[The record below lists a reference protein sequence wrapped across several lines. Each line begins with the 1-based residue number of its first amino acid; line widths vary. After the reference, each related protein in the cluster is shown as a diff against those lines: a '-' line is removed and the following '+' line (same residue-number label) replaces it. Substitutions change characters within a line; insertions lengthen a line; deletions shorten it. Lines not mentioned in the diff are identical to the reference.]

1 MTKSA
6 FHAAPPADPVLDAF
20 IAASAIAFGLYVS
33 APSRAALVRATLAR
47 SAKRELRRELG
58 ARAKDRWPTWRTR
71 LRRALAAA
79 LSVAAILPFASKAA
93 DKPVLVVGDQ
103 AYNAQSLFEASG
115 VLQDAPYTV
124 SWKQF
129 PAGTPVVEA
138 VNAGAL
144 DIGLQGDGPVLFL
157 AAQGAPVKVIGI
169 YRDSPDSVVLLAG
182 PHTQIKTVADLRGK
196 TVAVTRGGWSQQ
208 LVQAALTSAGLPLD
222 AVKYSYLASVDSA
235 AALQAG
241 KVDATA
247 TWEPYVTRLRQAG
260 AKTVVT
266 ARGLIAAQSYLST
279 TQKVI
284 DSKRELLGDFVQRY
298 QRAREWSLADHRH
311 IERYADVWAARSRVD
326 PKLAHQWFSTSRI
339 RYEPL
344 TNDAIAEAQ
353 KSVDDFVKTG
363 TLTKGFDVSSLFDTS
378 FNKFTQA
385 AR

>member
-1 MTKSA
+1 MTNTAS
-6 FHAAPPADPVLDAF
+6 HAAPPVSPVLDAF

-33 APSRAALVRATLAR
+33 APSRTAMVRATLAR
-47 SAKRELRRELG
+47 SAKRELR
-58 ARAKDRWPTWRTR
+58 ARAQDRWPTWRAR
-71 LRRALAAA
+71 LRRGAAVA
-79 LSVAAILPFASKAA
+79 LSVAAILPFSSNAAKAA

-115 VLQDAPYTV
+115 ALQDAPYTV

-129 PAGTPVVEA
+129 PAGTPVIEA

-182 PHTQIKTVADLRGK
+182 PHTQIKTVADLKGK
-196 TVAVTRGGWSQQ
+196 TVAITRGGWSQQ
-208 LVQAALTSAGLPLD
+208 LVQAALVSAGLPLD
-222 AVKYSYLASVDSA
+222 SVKYSYLASVDSA

-260 AKTVVT
+260 ARTVVT

-298 QRAREWSLADHRH
+298 QRAREWSLADAKH
-311 IERYADVWAARSRVD
+311 IERYADVWAAKSRVD

-344 TNDAIAEAQ
+344 TDAAIAEAQ

-363 TLTKGFDVSSLFDTS
+363 TLTKGFDVRGLFDTS

>member
-6 FHAAPPADPVLDAF
+6 SHADSPVSPVLDAF

-33 APSRAALVRATLAR
+33 PPSRAALVRATLAR
-47 SAKRELRRELG
+47 SAKQDLRRRTAEW
-58 ARAKDRWPTWRTR
+58 WPTWRTR
-71 LRRALAAA
+71 LRRGAAVA
-79 LSVAAILPFASKAA
+79 LSVAAVLPFASKAA

-103 AYNAQSLFEASG
+103 AYNAQSLFDASG
-115 VLQDAPYTV
+115 ALQDAPYTV

-182 PHTQIKTVADLRGK
+182 SHTQIKTVADLKGK
-196 TVAVTRGGWSQQ
+196 TVAITRGGWSQQ
-208 LVQAALTSAGLPLD
+208 LVQAALVSAGLPLD
-222 AVKYSYLASVDSA
+222 SVKYSYLASVDSA

-260 AKTVVT
+260 ARTVVT

-298 QRAREWSLADHRH
+298 QRAREWSLADPRH
-311 IERYADVWAARSRVD
+311 IERYADVWAAKSRVD

-339 RYEPL
+339 RFEPL
-344 TNDAIAEAQ
+344 TDSAIAEAQ

-363 TLTKGFDVSSLFDTS
+363 TLAKGFDVRGLFDTS

>member
-1 MTKSA
+1 MKTSA
-6 FHAAPPADPVLDAF
+6 SSNTPAVNPVIDAF
-20 IAASAIAFGLYVS
+20 IAASAIALGLYIS
-33 APSRAALVRATLAR
+33 APSRAALLRATLTR
-47 SAKRELRRELG
+47 SAKRDLRSRLRE
-58 ARAKDRWPTWRTR
+58 RWPAWRVR
-71 LRRALAAA
+71 LRRGAAAA

-124 SWKQF
+124 AWKQF
-129 PAGTPVVEA
+129 PAGTPVIEA

-182 PHTQIKTVADLRGK
+182 PHTQIKTVADLKGK
-196 TVAVTRGGWSQQ
+196 TVAITRGGWSQQ

-247 TWEPYVTRLRQAG
+247 TWEPYVSRLRQAG
-260 AKTVVT
+260 ARTVVT

-298 QRAREWSLADHRH
+298 QRAREWSLADARH
-311 IERYADVWAARSRVD
+311 VERCADVWSAKSRVD

-344 TNDAIAEAQ
+344 TDSAIAEAQ

-363 TLTKGFDVSSLFDTS
+363 TLTKGFDVRGLFDTS

>member
-1 MTKSA
+1 MTTSA
-6 FHAAPPADPVLDAF
+6 FHAAEPVNPVLDAF

-33 APSRAALVRATLAR
+33 PPSRAAMVRATLAR
-47 SAKRELRRELG
+47 SAKRDLR
-58 ARAKDRWPTWRTR
+58 ARARNAWPLWRTR
-71 LRRALAAA
+71 LRRATAAA
-79 LSVAAILPFASKAA
+79 LSVAAILPFAGKAA

-115 VLQDAPYTV
+115 ALQDAPYTV

-129 PAGTPVVEA
+129 PAGTPVIEA

-157 AAQGAPVKVIGI
+157 AAQGASVKVIGI

-182 PHTQIKTVADLRGK
+182 PHTQIRTVADLKGK
-196 TVAVTRGGWSQQ
+196 TVAITRGGWSQQ

-260 AKTVVT
+260 ARTVVT

-284 DSKRELLGDFVQRY
+284 DTKRELLGDFVQRY
-298 QRAREWSLADHRH
+298 QRAREWSLADPRH
-311 IERYADVWAARSRVD
+311 IERYADVWAGKSRVD

-344 TNDAIAEAQ
+344 TDAAIAEAQ

-363 TLTKGFDVSSLFDTS
+363 TLTKGFDVRGLFDTS

-385 AR
+385 AH

>member
-1 MTKSA
+1 M
-6 FHAAPPADPVLDAF
+6 
-20 IAASAIAFGLYVS
+20 
-33 APSRAALVRATLAR
+33 RAG
-47 SAKRELRRELG
+47 LRRG
-58 ARAKDRWPTWRTR
+58 VSV
-71 LRRALAAA
+71 A

-115 VLQDAPYTV
+115 ALRDAPYTV
-124 SWKQF
+124 AWKQF
-129 PAGTPVVEA
+129 PAGTPVIEA

-157 AAQGAPVKVIGI
+157 AAQGAQVKVIGI

-182 PHTQIKTVADLRGK
+182 PHTQIKSVEDLQGK

-208 LVQAALTSAGLPLD
+208 LVLAALASKGLPLD
-222 AVKYSYLASVDSA
+222 SVKYSYLASVDSA

-260 AKTVVT
+260 ARTVVT

-284 DSKRELLGDFVQRY
+284 DTKRDLLGDFVQRY
-298 QRAREWSLADHRH
+298 QRAREWSLADPRH
-311 IERYADVWAARSRVD
+311 IERYADAWATKSRVD

-344 TNDAIAEAQ
+344 TEAAIAEAQ

-363 TLTKGFDVSSLFDTS
+363 TLAKRFDVRSLFDTS

>member
-1 MTKSA
+1 MKK
-6 FHAAPPADPVLDAF
+6 PASTTEPAVNPVIDAF

-33 APSRAALVRATLAR
+33 APSRAALLQATLTR
-47 SAKRELRRELG
+47 SAKRDLRTRL
-58 ARAKDRWPTWRTR
+58 RARWPTWRTR
-71 LRRALAAA
+71 LRRGIAAV
-79 LSVAAILPFASKAA
+79 LSVAAILPFGSKAA

-124 SWKQF
+124 AWKQF
-129 PAGTPVVEA
+129 PAGTPVIEA

-182 PHTQIKTVADLRGK
+182 PHTQIKTVDDLKGK
-196 TVAVTRGGWSQQ
+196 TVAITRGGWSQQ

-222 AVKYSYLASVDSA
+222 SVKYSYLASVDSA

-247 TWEPYVTRLRQAG
+247 TWEPYVSRLRQAG
-260 AKTVVT
+260 ARTVVT

-284 DSKRELLGDFVQRY
+284 DTKRELLGDFVQRY
-298 QRAREWSLADHRH
+298 QRAREWSLADARH
-311 IERYADVWAARSRVD
+311 IERYADVWAAKSRVD

-344 TNDAIAEAQ
+344 TDSAIAQAQ
-353 KSVDDFVKTG
+353 KSVDDFAKTG
-363 TLTKGFDVSSLFDTS
+363 TLSRSFDVRGLFDTS

>member
-1 MTKSA
+1 MTN
-6 FHAAPPADPVLDAF
+6 PASRTVSEISPVIDAF

-33 APSRAALVRATLAR
+33 APSRAALIRTTLAR
-47 SAKRELRRELG
+47 STRREVRTRWHARLRERWPQVRAGLRRG
-58 ARAKDRWPTWRTR
+58 IAV
-71 LRRALAAA
+71 A
-79 LSVAAILPFASKAA
+79 LSVAAILPFTGKAA

-103 AYNAQSLFEASG
+103 AYNAQSLFEASDA
-115 VLQDAPYTV
+115 LRDAPYTV
-124 SWKQF
+124 AWKQF
-129 PAGTPVVEA
+129 PAGTPVIEA

-182 PHTQIKTVADLRGK
+182 AHTQIKSVEDLRGK
-196 TVAVTRGGWSQQ
+196 TVALTRGGWSQQ
-208 LVQAALTSAGLPLD
+208 LVQAALASKGLPLD
-222 AVKYSYLASVDSA
+222 SVKYSYLASVDSA

-260 AKTVVT
+260 ARTVVT

-284 DSKRELLGDFVQRY
+284 DAKRELLGDFVQRY
-298 QRAREWSLADHRH
+298 QRAREWSLADPRH
-311 IERYADVWAARSRVD
+311 IERYADVWAAKSRVD

-344 TNDAIAEAQ
+344 TDAAIAEAQ

-363 TLTKGFDVSSLFDTS
+363 TLTRSFDVRGLFDTS

>member
-1 MTKSA
+1 MTYSPSHLA
-6 FHAAPPADPVLDAF
+6 YTAHIAPVVPSLERHTPAPDIAAPL
-20 IAASAIAFGLYVS
+20 
-33 APSRAALVRATLAR
+33 PSRAALIRATLAQSAR
-47 SAKRELRRELG
+47 SDLATTLRN
-58 ARAKDRWPTWRTR
+58 RWPAWRSR
-71 LRRALAAA
+71 LRRALVIG
-79 LSVAAILPFASKAA
+79 LSVAAILPFTAVEAQE
-93 DKPVLVVGDQ
+93 KPVLVVGDQ
-103 AYNAQSLFEASG
+103 AFNAQSLFEASG
-115 VLQDAPYTV
+115 VLRDAPYTV
-124 SWKQF
+124 AWKQF
-129 PAGTPVVEA
+129 PAGTPVIEA

-157 AAQGAPVKVIGI
+157 AAQGAPIKVIGI

-182 PHTQIKTVADLRGK
+182 PHTQIKTVEDLKGK
-196 TVAVTRGGWSQQ
+196 TVAITRGGWSQQ

-247 TWEPYVTRLRQAG
+247 TWEPYVSRLRQAG
-260 AKTVVT
+260 ARTVVT

-284 DSKRELLGDFVQRY
+284 ETKRELLGDFVQRY
-298 QRAREWSLADHRH
+298 QRARDWSLADSRH
-311 IERYADVWAARSRVD
+311 IDRYADVWAAKSRID
-326 PKLAHQWFSTSRI
+326 PKLAHQWFSTSRV

-344 TNDAIAEAQ
+344 TEASIAEAQ

-363 TLTKGFDVSSLFDTS
+363 TLAKGFDVRGLFDPS

>member
-1 MTKSA
+1 MTTSA
-6 FHAAPPADPVLDAF
+6 SHAAVQENPVLDAF

-33 APSRAALVRATLAR
+33 PPSRAAMVRAALAR
-47 SAKRELRRELG
+47 TAKRDLRSR
-58 ARAKDRWPTWRTR
+58 ARQQWPMWRAR
-71 LRRALAAA
+71 LRRGVAVA

-115 VLQDAPYTV
+115 ALHDAPYTIA
-124 SWKQF
+124 WKQF
-129 PAGTPVVEA
+129 PAGTPVIEA

-182 PHTQIKTVADLRGK
+182 PHTQIKTVADLKGK

-260 AKTVVT
+260 AQTVVT

-298 QRAREWSLADHRH
+298 QRAREWSLADAKH
-311 IERYADVWAARSRVD
+311 IERYADVWAAKSRVD

-344 TNDAIAEAQ
+344 TDTAIAEAQ

-363 TLTKGFDVSSLFDTS
+363 TLTKGFDVRGLFDTS

>member
-1 MTKSA
+1 MTN
-6 FHAAPPADPVLDAF
+6 PASRAVPEISPVIDAF

-33 APSRAALVRATLAR
+33 APSRAALIRTTLAR
-47 SAKRELRRELG
+47 SAKRDLRARLHERWRERWPQLRAGLRRG
-58 ARAKDRWPTWRTR
+58 VSV
-71 LRRALAAA
+71 A

-115 VLQDAPYTV
+115 ALRDAPYTV
-124 SWKQF
+124 AWKQF
-129 PAGTPVVEA
+129 PAGTPVIEA

-157 AAQGAPVKVIGI
+157 AAQGAQVKVIGI

-182 PHTQIKTVADLRGK
+182 PHTQIKSVEDLQGK

-208 LVQAALTSAGLPLD
+208 LVLAALASKGLPLD
-222 AVKYSYLASVDSA
+222 SVKYSYLASVDSA

-260 AKTVVT
+260 ARTVVT

-284 DSKRELLGDFVQRY
+284 DAKRDLLGDFVQRY
-298 QRAREWSLADHRH
+298 QRAREWSLADPRH
-311 IERYADVWAARSRVD
+311 IERYADAWATKSRVD

-344 TNDAIAEAQ
+344 TEAAIAEAQ

-363 TLTKGFDVSSLFDTS
+363 TLAKRFDVRSLFDTS

>member
-1 MTKSA
+1 MKTSA
-6 FHAAPPADPVLDAF
+6 SSPAPVVNPVIDAF

-33 APSRAALVRATLAR
+33 APSRAAMLQATLTR
-47 SAKRELRRELG
+47 CAKRDLRSRLRE
-58 ARAKDRWPTWRTR
+58 RWPTWRAR
-71 LRRALAAA
+71 LRRATAAA
-79 LSVAAILPFASKAA
+79 LSVAAILPFGTKAA

-115 VLQDAPYTV
+115 VLQDAPYAV
-124 SWKQF
+124 AWKQF
-129 PAGTPVVEA
+129 PAGTPVIEA

-182 PHTQIKTVADLRGK
+182 PHTQIKTVADLKGK
-196 TVAVTRGGWSQQ
+196 TVAITRGGWSQQ

-222 AVKYSYLASVDSA
+222 SVKYSYLASVDSA

-247 TWEPYVTRLRQAG
+247 TWEPYVTRLREAG
-260 AKTVVT
+260 ARTVVT

-284 DSKRELLGDFVQRY
+284 DTKRELLGDFVQRY
-298 QRAREWSLADHRH
+298 QRAREWSLADARH
-311 IERYADVWAARSRVD
+311 IGRYADVWAARSRVD

-344 TNDAIAEAQ
+344 TESAIAEAQ

-363 TLTKGFDVSSLFDTS
+363 TLTKGFDVRGLFDTS

>member
-1 MTKSA
+1 MTYSPSHLA
-6 FHAAPPADPVLDAF
+6 YTAHIAPVVPSLERQTPAPAIAAPL
-20 IAASAIAFGLYVS
+20 
-33 APSRAALVRATLAR
+33 PSRAALIRATLAQSAR
-47 SAKRELRRELG
+47 SDLATTLRN
-58 ARAKDRWPTWRTR
+58 RWPAWRSR
-71 LRRALAAA
+71 LRRALVIG
-79 LSVAAILPFASKAA
+79 LSVAAILPFTAVEAQE
-93 DKPVLVVGDQ
+93 KPVLVVGDQ
-103 AYNAQSLFEASG
+103 AFNAQSLFEASG
-115 VLQDAPYTV
+115 VLRDAPYTV
-124 SWKQF
+124 AWKQF
-129 PAGTPVVEA
+129 PAGTPVIEA

-157 AAQGAPVKVIGI
+157 AAQGAPIKVIGI

-182 PHTQIKTVADLRGK
+182 PHTQIKTVEDLKGK
-196 TVAVTRGGWSQQ
+196 TVAITRGGWSQQ

-247 TWEPYVTRLRQAG
+247 TWEPYVSRLRQAG
-260 AKTVVT
+260 ARTVVT

-279 TQKVI
+279 TEKVI
-284 DSKRELLGDFVQRY
+284 ETKRELLGDFVQRY
-298 QRAREWSLADHRH
+298 QRARDWSLADSRH
-311 IERYADVWAARSRVD
+311 IDRYADVWAAKSRID
-326 PKLAHQWFSTSRI
+326 PKLAHQWFSTSRV

-344 TNDAIAEAQ
+344 TEASIAEAQ

-363 TLTKGFDVSSLFDTS
+363 TLAKGFDVRGLFDPS

>member
-1 MTKSA
+1 MKTSA
-6 FHAAPPADPVLDAF
+6 SSNTPAVNPVIDAF
-20 IAASAIAFGLYVS
+20 IAASAIAFGLYIS
-33 APSRAALVRATLAR
+33 APSRAALLRATLTR
-47 SAKRELRRELG
+47 SAKRDLRSRLRE
-58 ARAKDRWPTWRTR
+58 RWPAWRVR
-71 LRRALAAA
+71 LRRGAAAA

-124 SWKQF
+124 AWKQF
-129 PAGTPVVEA
+129 PAGTPVIEA

-182 PHTQIKTVADLRGK
+182 PHTQIKTVADLKGK
-196 TVAVTRGGWSQQ
+196 TVAITRGGWSQQ

-247 TWEPYVTRLRQAG
+247 TWEPYVSRLRQAG
-260 AKTVVT
+260 ARTVVT

-298 QRAREWSLADHRH
+298 QRAREWSLADARH
-311 IERYADVWAARSRVD
+311 VERYADVWSAKSRVD

-344 TNDAIAEAQ
+344 TDSAIAEAQ

-363 TLTKGFDVSSLFDTS
+363 TLTKGFDVRGLFDTS

>member
-1 MTKSA
+1 MKTSA
-6 FHAAPPADPVLDAF
+6 SSTAPVVNPVIDAF

-33 APSRAALVRATLAR
+33 APSRAAMLQATLAR
-47 SAKRELRRELG
+47 SAKRDLRSRLRE
-58 ARAKDRWPTWRTR
+58 RWPIWRAR
-71 LRRALAAA
+71 LRRATAVA
-79 LSVAAILPFASKAA
+79 LSVAAILPFGSKAA

-115 VLQDAPYTV
+115 ALRDAPYTV
-124 SWKQF
+124 AWKQF
-129 PAGTPVVEA
+129 PAGTPVIEA

-182 PHTQIKTVADLRGK
+182 PHTQIKTVADLKGK
-196 TVAVTRGGWSQQ
+196 TVAITRGGWSQQ

-222 AVKYSYLASVDSA
+222 SVKYSYLASVDSA

-247 TWEPYVTRLRQAG
+247 TWEPYVTRLREAG
-260 AKTVVT
+260 ARTGVT

-284 DSKRELLGDFVQRY
+284 DAKRELLGDFVQRY
-298 QRAREWSLADHRH
+298 QRAREWSLADSRH
-311 IERYADVWAARSRVD
+311 IERYADVWAAKSRVD

-344 TNDAIAEAQ
+344 TDSAIAEAQ

-363 TLTKGFDVSSLFDTS
+363 TLTKSFDVRGLFDTS

>member
-1 MTKSA
+1 MKTSA
-6 FHAAPPADPVLDAF
+6 SSNTPAVNPVIDEF
-20 IAASAIAFGLYVS
+20 IAASAIAFGLYIS
-33 APSRAALVRATLAR
+33 APSRAALLRATLTR
-47 SAKRELRRELG
+47 SAKRDLRSRLRE
-58 ARAKDRWPTWRTR
+58 RWPAWRVR
-71 LRRALAAA
+71 LRRGAAAA

-103 AYNAQSLFEASG
+103 AYNGQSLFEASG

-124 SWKQF
+124 AWKQF
-129 PAGTPVVEA
+129 PAGTPVIEA

-182 PHTQIKTVADLRGK
+182 PHTQIKTVADLKGK
-196 TVAVTRGGWSQQ
+196 TVAITRGGWSQQ

-247 TWEPYVTRLRQAG
+247 TWEPYVSRLRQAG
-260 AKTVVT
+260 ARTVVT

-298 QRAREWSLADHRH
+298 QRAREWSLADARH
-311 IERYADVWAARSRVD
+311 VERYADVWSAKSRVD

-344 TNDAIAEAQ
+344 TDSAIAEAQ

-363 TLTKGFDVSSLFDTS
+363 TLTKGFDVRGLFDTS

>member
-6 FHAAPPADPVLDAF
+6 SHAAPPAAPVLDAF

-33 APSRAALVRATLAR
+33 APSRAAMVRETLAR
-47 SAKRELRRELG
+47 SAKRDLRGNLRL
-58 ARAKDRWPTWRTR
+58 RAQDRRPTWRHR
-71 LRRALAAA
+71 LRRGAAVV

-115 VLQDAPYTV
+115 VLKDAPYTV

-182 PHTQIKTVADLRGK
+182 PHTQIKTVADLAGK

-222 AVKYSYLASVDSA
+222 SVKYSYLASVDSA

-260 AKTVVT
+260 ARPVVT

-284 DSKRELLGDFVQRY
+284 DTKRELLGDFVQRY
-298 QRAREWSLADHRH
+298 QRAREWSLADSRH
-311 IERYADVWAARSRVD
+311 IERYADAWAARSRVD

-344 TNDAIAEAQ
+344 TDTAIAEAQ
-353 KSVDDFVKTG
+353 KSVDDFVATG
-363 TLTKGFDVSSLFDTS
+363 TLTKRFDVRDLFDTS

>member
-1 MTKSA
+1 MKTSA
-6 FHAAPPADPVLDAF
+6 SSPAPVVNPVIDAF

-33 APSRAALVRATLAR
+33 APSRAAMLQASLTR
-47 SAKRELRRELG
+47 SARRDLRSRVRE
-58 ARAKDRWPTWRTR
+58 RWPTWRAR
-71 LRRALAAA
+71 LRRAAAAA
-79 LSVAAILPFASKAA
+79 LSVAAILPFGTKAA

-115 VLQDAPYTV
+115 ALQDAPYTV
-124 SWKQF
+124 AWKQF
-129 PAGTPVVEA
+129 PAGTPVIEA

-182 PHTQIKTVADLRGK
+182 PHTQIKTVADLKGK
-196 TVAVTRGGWSQQ
+196 TVAITRGGWSQQ

-222 AVKYSYLASVDSA
+222 SVKYSYLASVDSA

-247 TWEPYVTRLRQAG
+247 TWEPYVTRLREAG
-260 AKTVVT
+260 ARTVIT

-284 DSKRELLGDFVQRY
+284 DTKRELLGDFVQRY
-298 QRAREWSLADHRH
+298 QRAREWPLADARH

-344 TNDAIAEAQ
+344 TESAIAEAQ

-363 TLTKGFDVSSLFDTS
+363 TLTKGFDVRGLFDTS

>member
-1 MTKSA
+1 M
-6 FHAAPPADPVLDAF
+6 
-20 IAASAIAFGLYVS
+20 
-33 APSRAALVRATLAR
+33 RRAT
-47 SAKRELRRELG
+47 
-58 ARAKDRWPTWRTR
+58 
-71 LRRALAAA
+71 AAA
-79 LSVAAILPFASKAA
+79 LSVAAILPFAGKAA

-115 VLQDAPYTV
+115 ALQDAPYTV

-129 PAGTPVVEA
+129 PAGTPVIEA

-182 PHTQIKTVADLRGK
+182 PHTQIKTVADLKGK
-196 TVAVTRGGWSQQ
+196 TVAITRGGWSQQ

-260 AKTVVT
+260 ARTVVT

-284 DSKRELLGDFVQRY
+284 DTKRELLGDFVQRY
-298 QRAREWSLADHRH
+298 QRAREWSLADPRH
-311 IERYADVWAARSRVD
+311 IERYADVWAGKSRVD

-344 TNDAIAEAQ
+344 TDAAIAEAQ

-363 TLTKGFDVSSLFDTS
+363 TLTKGFDVRGLFDTS